1 MSFLILIDGG
11 NILIYNVLDKV
22 LFWEVLWLSIEIVE
36 ESNTLR
42 PSGEFLPPV
51 VSTVRNLGRSALGII
66 ASAVFVLFSLGILY
80 FDLLAGIIFLPIGI
94 LLLISQ
100 AVGFKR
106 SKELYGGYG
115 LGFKKAAFIISA
127 VIFAAVAL
135 LDEFKLTNE
144 LLWKA
149 HELLDGVTDIIPKPL
164 NEYANTVFSGTDT
177 VAACLAVGCLC
188 LGLSFGSL
196 SRSKHKN
203 LPFTKTVFLSSLV
216 NLLLAFVLVFKGL
229 RALNLV
235 IPCRC
240 PIDPK
245 VAYPTAGL
253 YFAFAVVML
262 LFAVYLFVVYIRM
275 RKVKNAVLKA

>member
-1 MSFLILIDGG
+1 M
-11 NILIYNVLDKV
+11 
-22 LFWEVLWLSIEIVE
+22 SIEIVE
-36 ESNTLR
+36 ESNTLK

-51 VSTVRNLGRSALGII
+51 VSTVRGLGRSALGII
-66 ASAVFVLFSLGILY
+66 TAVVFVLFSLGILY
-80 FDLLAGIIFLPIGI
+80 FDFLAGIVFLPIGI

-100 AVGFKR
+100 AVGFKK
-106 SKELYGGYG
+106 SKALYGGYG
-115 LGFKKAAFIISA
+115 LKFKKCVYLLVA
-127 VIFAAVAL
+127 VLLAVFAV
-135 LDEFKLTNE
+135 LDEFKVTNE

-164 NEYANTVFSGTDT
+164 NEYANTVFSGTDA

-262 LFAVYLFVVYIRM
+262 LFAVHLLIIYNRM